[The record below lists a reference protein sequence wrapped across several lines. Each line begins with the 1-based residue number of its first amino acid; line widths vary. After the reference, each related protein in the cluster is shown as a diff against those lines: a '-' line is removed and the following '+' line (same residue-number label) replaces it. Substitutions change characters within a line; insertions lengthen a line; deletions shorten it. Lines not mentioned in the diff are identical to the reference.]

1 MSSKI
6 TGKEYPLSKVFDAD
20 FEYHIPGYQRPYAW
34 TEKEMCDI
42 MTPTNRNFTEWT
54 EMNLELIL
62 MSENDIAE
70 FKKNVQ
76 CAFQKGFEDVFGKCE
91 ETILPEKDIDQ
102 SLNGKGSVAYK
113 AVLDGE
119 TVGGVIVAID
129 TETQHPLL
137 CEYLW
142 ISHHRI
148 FQ

>member
-1 MSSKI
+1 
-6 TGKEYPLSKVFDAD
+6 
-20 FEYHIPGYQRPYAW
+20 
-34 TEKEMCDI
+34 
-42 MTPTNRNFTEWT
+42 
-54 EMNLELIL
+54 MNLELIL

-129 TETQHPLL
+129 TETQHNHPS
-137 CEYLW
+137 
-142 ISHHRI
+142 IHI
-148 FQ
+148 

>member
-1 MSSKI
+1 
-6 TGKEYPLSKVFDAD
+6 
-20 FEYHIPGYQRPYAW
+20 
-34 TEKEMCDI
+34 
-42 MTPTNRNFTEWT
+42 
-54 EMNLELIL
+54 MNLELIL

-129 TETQHPLL
+129 TETQHPMLDTPDDFIGDGN
-137 CEYLW
+137 EEMFV
-142 ISHHRI
+142 
-148 FQ
+148 FQKKM